1 MLLKARKTNK
11 ETKNACAPVSSG
23 EPSST
28 GQNNPKTNPKTQL
41 KKYPNC
47 ALKTSSQPLSGHNSN
62 TASIHLYSNSQKQTE
77 AVSCHPPLTST
88 LLTTDGEQVRLSPE
102 REHI

>member
-28 GQNNPKTNPKTQL
+28 GQKNPQNST

-47 ALKTSSQPLSGHNSN
+47 ALKTSSQALSGHNSN
-62 TASIHLYSNSQKQTE
+62 TASIHLYSNSQKQRTE
-77 AVSCHPPLTST
+77 AGSCHPPLTST

>member
-28 GQNNPKTNPKTQL
+28 GQKNPKTKPKTQL
-41 KKYPNC
+41 KNTP
-47 ALKTSSQPLSGHNSN
+47 TSL
-62 TASIHLYSNSQKQTE
+62 
-77 AVSCHPPLTST
+77 
-88 LLTTDGEQVRLSPE
+88 
-102 REHI
+102 